1 MFVSTVKRP
10 SALIPLAMS
19 AAALALLAG
28 HLALFGVTREA
39 DEGTS
44 ARLWQ
49 LLMAGQLPF
58 IAYFAVRWLPQ
69 RPRQALLVLLL
80 EAAAALASAVPIV
93 LLER

>member
-1 MFVSTVKRP
+1 MFASTVRLP
-10 SALIPLAMS
+10 SALIPMVMS

-28 HLALFGVTREA
+28 HLVLFGVTREP

-58 IAYFAVRWLPQ
+58 IAYFALRWLPQ
-69 RPRQALLVLLL
+69 RPRQALLVL
-80 EAAAALASAVPIV
+80 AVQTAAALTSLVPV
-93 LLER
+93 LLLEL